1 MSQIELT
8 EKSIYLFWS
17 HAQKRGAQAQ
27 LRQVLDIMT
36 LSPNNT
42 SRAERE
48 RNKNRLPP
56 FSFFSARLDFVE
68 RERERTLASSY
79 Y

>member
-36 LSPNNT
+36 H
-42 SRAERE
+42 
-48 RNKNRLPP
+48 
-56 FSFFSARLDFVE
+56 
-68 RERERTLASSY
+68 
-79 Y
+79 